1 MVRNADELQRELTES
16 IDTTLAL
23 AAHRNEMWLAWLRA
37 IHVSLGLTAV
47 LTFSWRP
54 SLVGVE
60 SFPSVFRIPAVAW
73 TLVSWGIVL
82 AERARGNYRTWI
94 PWAATFVD
102 LAMILTF
109 RVLAASSPATAH
121 IGLAGS
127 AIISSLMAI
136 AGALRLR
143 RSWVWSATA
152 LAAVNLAFAA
162 RTAGQTLAST
172 LFLLLL
178 LLVVGLVALGMS
190 DITRQAVENE
200 VRRMVLQR
208 FLPKRVI
215 DARSHASL
223 RLLTE
228 PRSLDATV
236 LISDIRSFTAFA
248 ESLPPADVLTL
259 LNRVQGTFASIVK
272 DHGGT
277 VDKFMGDGMLAVFG
291 APDPSS
297 DHAQRA
303 IDAVESIIASVAEMN
318 ETSDV
323 PIRIGV
329 GIHSGRVVT
338 GCLGSGARLEF
349 TVIGDTVN
357 IASRLEA
364 MTKEKGV
371 AALISTETLRRSHR
385 SLSEFESLGSV
396 AIRGRVQ
403 PLDVHTLKS
412 HTDGGWQMADGASA
426 LGPLPS
432 AIRHLPSSK
441 EQTYV

>member
-37 IHVSLGLTAV
+37 IHVSLGLTAI
-47 LTFSWRP
+47 LTFSWWP
-54 SLVGVE
+54 SLVGLE
-60 SFPSVFRIPAVAW
+60 SFPPVFRIPAVAW

-82 AERARGNYRTWI
+82 AERARGNYKTWI

-136 AGALRLR
+136 AGALRLK

-190 DITRQAVENE
+190 DITRAAVENE
-200 VRRMVLQR
+200 VRRVVLQR

-272 DHGGT
+272 EHGGT

-303 IDAVESIIASVAEMN
+303 LDAVESILASVAELN
-318 ETSDV
+318 ETTEVSV

-385 SLSEFESLGSV
+385 PLSEFESLGSV

-403 PLDVHTLKS
+403 PLTVHTLK
-412 HTDGGWQMADGASA
+412 
-426 LGPLPS
+426 
-432 AIRHLPSSK
+432 
-441 EQTYV
+441 EQHV